1 MSSIEILQADL
12 GRPEHQEAVV
22 TLLDAYARDPM
33 GNGKALSDRVRSELI
48 AGLQQHPTTIIFL
61 VFQNKIAVG
70 IATCFGGFSTFAAR
84 PLINI
89 HDFYILPEFRGLH
102 LPREHVQQGPDHL
115 GRRPQRRSRCFLRYG
130 EDQLDHAVSISSRP
144 GCCKITL
151 EVQQNNHGA
160 RRIYAAAGFSRSVY
174 VEAAGGAL
182 FLSKPL

>member
-12 GRPEHQEAVV
+12 DLPEHQDAVL
-22 TLLDAYARDPM
+22 TLLDAYAMDPM

-61 VFQNKIAVG
+61 AFKNKNAVG

-84 PLINI
+84 PLVNI
-89 HDFYILPEFRGLH
+89 HDFYVIPDLRGQKIGHMILA
-102 LPREHVQQGPDHL
+102 
-115 GRRPQRRSRCFLRYG
+115 
-130 EDQLDHAVSISSRP
+130 AVEQKARDT
-144 GCCKITL
+144 GCCKVTL
-151 EVQQNNHGA
+151 EVQQNNHRA
-160 RRIYAAAGFSRSVY
+160 QRIYEAAGFSRSVY